1 MEPRLDLT
9 KEYGLVLEG
18 GGAKGAYQIGAWK
31 ALKEAGVKIK
41 GVSGTSVGALNGALI
56 CMDDLE
62 RAENLWANI
71 SYSQIINV
79 DDELMGRLFDK
90 SQMKPE
96 FLRETLKEIFRMLGE
111 GGMDITPLRRLI
123 EENIDEDLIRKSPVE
138 FYSCTYS
145 LTDRKELNVD
155 MKTVPEGQMKDMLL
169 ASAYLPGFKN
179 EKLHGKT
186 YVDGGATNVLPMD
199 VLLEHGYQDLILLRI
214 FGVGREKKV
223 SIPEGVSVTEIAP
236 RGNLG
241 NTLQFDAGKSRKN
254 MRLGYYDALRAIYGL
269 QGKIYYVEQTREE
282 CYYLKQLVQAK
293 PEVRAALLEAYE
305 LDRSPEQE
313 MRSFVELLLPLLAV
327 ELKLPKDWNYSS
339 LYLAILETAARHCKV
354 HRYRVYTVQ
363 QLLEETKRKIRENGI
378 PEGMPDCVQLILD
391 VKSEDEEEET

>member
-391 VKSEDEEEET
+391 VKSGI